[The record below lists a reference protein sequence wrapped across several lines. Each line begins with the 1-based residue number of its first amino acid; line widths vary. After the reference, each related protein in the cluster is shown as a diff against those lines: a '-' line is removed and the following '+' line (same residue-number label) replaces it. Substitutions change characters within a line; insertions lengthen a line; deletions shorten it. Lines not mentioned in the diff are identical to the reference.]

1 MSHTYEQIQLSHI
14 TVCNVPKILYP
25 FWEIDIKQIFKLGVL
40 GGIIKSQIKNIIK
53 KL

>member
-14 TVCNVPKILYP
+14 TLCSVPKVLYP
-25 FWEIDIKQIFKLGVL
+25 FWEIDIKQTFKLGVL
-40 GGIIKSQIKNIIK
+40 GGIIKSEIINIIK